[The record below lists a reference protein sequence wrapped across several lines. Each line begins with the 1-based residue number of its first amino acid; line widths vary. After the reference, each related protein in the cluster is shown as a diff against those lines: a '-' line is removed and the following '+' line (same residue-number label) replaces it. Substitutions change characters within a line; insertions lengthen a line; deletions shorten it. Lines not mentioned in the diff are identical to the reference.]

1 MFRADRRGVSEVIG
15 FVLVFSLVVASVGVV
30 FTAGLGGLQDARD
43 TERVNNAERA
53 FDVLA
58 ENHRDV
64 LDGTPSRS
72 TQIRL
77 SGADMRASDEVE
89 FAIHDGGGNTTA
101 SWRVTSIVFAV
112 DDESI
117 RFVNGAVI
125 RESDDGAVMVQDPPG
140 FVGSDRALFHD
151 VTFKNDGPA
160 GVGGERTVQVRT
172 EHTSNPDN
180 VGSTV
185 YGNTTDRRLT
195 VLTHNPDPWRTYYDD
210 RGLACTVDTG
220 VPDDDRDRV
229 ECDLDGL
236 DRFVVV
242 DRGSIAFSFE

>member
-1 MFRADRRGVSEVIG
+1 MFRDDRRGVSEVIG
-15 FVLVFSLVVASVGVV
+15 FVLVFSLVIASVGIV
-30 FTAGLGGLQDARD
+30 FTVGLSGLQDARN

-64 LDGTPSRS
+64 LAGTPTRS

-77 SGADMRASDEVE
+77 SDADIRASDTVDFEV
-89 FAIHDGGGNTTA
+89 HDVAGNTTA

-125 RESDDGAVMVQDPPG
+125 RESRDGAVMIKGPPG
-140 FVGSDRALFHD
+140 VVGADQALFQD

-160 GVGGERTVQVRT
+160 GVGGDRTVQIRI
-172 EHTSNPDN
+172 EHRSNPDN
-180 VGSTV
+180 VGATS
-185 YGNTTDRRLT
+185 YENTTDRRMSILT
-195 VLTHNPDPWRTYYDD
+195 DRPDPWRVHYED
-210 RGLACTVDTG
+210 RGLACTVDENIA
-220 VPDDDRDRV
+220 DDDRARV
-229 ECDLDGL
+229 TCELDEL

-242 DRGSIAFSFE
+242 DQGSIAFTFE